1 MALLNVDQLSV
12 HFGDEGTPFKAVDR
26 ISYSVKQGEVVGIVG
41 ESGSGKSVSSLA
53 IMGLI
58 DYPGRV
64 MAENLL
70 FNGQDLKRISE
81 KERRNLVGA
90 EVAMIFQDPMTSL
103 NPCYTVGFQIMEA
116 IKVHQGGNK
125 KTRRQRAIDL
135 LNQVGIPDPASRLD
149 VYPHQLSGG
158 MSQRVMIAMAI
169 ACRPKLLI
177 ADEPTTALD
186 VTIQAQIIELLLE
199 LQQKENMALVLIT
212 HDLALVA
219 EKVGLKTEH
228 YDRYP
233 HMFSGGQ
240 RQRIAI
246 ARGLMLD
253 PDVVI
258 ADEPVSALDVSVRA
272 QVLNLMMD
280 LQQDM
285 GLSYV
290 FISHD
295 LSVVEHIADEVMV
308 MYLGRCVEKGTK
320 EQIFNN
326 PRHPYT
332 QALLSATPR
341 LNPDDR
347 RERIKLTGELPS
359 PLNPPPGCA
368 FNARCR
374 RRFGPCTQL
383 QPQLKEYDG
392 QLVACFAVDQDENP
406 QKPLS

>member
-219 EKVGLKTEH
+219 EFAQDKA
-228 YDRYP
+228 RAA
-233 HMFSGGQ
+233 SGV
-240 RQRIAI
+240 
-246 ARGLMLD
+246 ARAGCG
-253 PDVVI
+253 
-258 ADEPVSALDVSVRA
+258 A
-272 QVLNLMMD
+272 
-280 LQQDM
+280 
-285 GLSYV
+285 
-290 FISHD
+290 
-295 LSVVEHIADEVMV
+295 
-308 MYLGRCVEKGTK
+308 
-320 EQIFNN
+320 
-326 PRHPYT
+326 
-332 QALLSATPR
+332 
-341 LNPDDR
+341 
-347 RERIKLTGELPS
+347 GEI
-359 PLNPPPGCA
+359 
-368 FNARCR
+368 
-374 RRFGPCTQL
+374 
-383 QPQLKEYDG
+383 
-392 QLVACFAVDQDENP
+392 
-406 QKPLS
+406 